1 MDTLTAMRVF
11 VAVVDAGGFSAASRT
26 LGMPL
31 PTVCR
36 KIAELE
42 NHLGA
47 QLLTR
52 STRKVTIT
60 DSGQSYYDDVR
71 QVLDHI
77 RDAESQVSGEYQAP
91 RGRLAITAPTLFG
104 RLHVLPIVNQFMQ
117 AHREVNVELLLSNHV
132 IDLVEER
139 INLGIRIG
147 TLSDSSMI
155 AIQVGSVRGI
165 TCASPAYLDQHGH
178 PRSPKDLENHQ
189 CILFSK
195 GGVPIG
201 WRYKVRNKEIQFVPG
216 HARLTV
222 NSIQGI
228 VDSVLQD
235 MGLSQMYS
243 YQVASHISDGAL
255 QVVLDQYETEPRP
268 VNLIYPQG
276 RFTPQK
282 VRAFI
287 DFAIP
292 LLRDRLSFVDGQ
304 CKSTSF
310 EN

>member
-11 VAVVDAGGFSAASRT
+11 VAVVDAGGFTAASRT

-60 DSGQSYYDDVR
+60 DSGQSYYEDVR
-71 QVLDHI
+71 QVLDNI
-77 RDAESQVSGEYQAP
+77 RDAENQVSGEYQTP
-91 RGRLAITAPTLFG
+91 KGRLAITAPTLFG
-104 RLHVLPIVNQFMQ
+104 RLHVLPIVNQFMRT
-117 AHREVNVELLLSNHV
+117 HREINVELLLSNHV
-132 IDLVEER
+132 VDLLEER
-139 INLGIRIG
+139 INLGVRIG

-165 TCASPAYLDQHGH
+165 TCASPAYLDHSGH
-178 PRSPKDLENHQ
+178 PSSPTDLEKHQ
-189 CILFSK
+189 CIMFSK
-195 GGVPIG
+195 RGVPID
-201 WRYKVRNKEIQFVPG
+201 WRFKVRNREILVVPNNK
-216 HARLTV
+216 RLV
-222 NSIQGI
+222 IDSIQGV
-228 VDSVLQD
+228 VDSAAQS
-235 MGLSQMYS
+235 MGVSQMYS
-243 YQVASHISDGAL
+243 YQVASHIVDGSL
-255 QVVLDQYETEPRP
+255 QVVLDQYEVDPRP

-276 RFTPQK
+276 RFAPQK

-287 DFAIP
+287 DFAVP
-292 LLRDRLSFVDGQ
+292 LLRERLALVDKQ
-304 CKSTSF
+304 LKST
-310 EN
+310 

>member
-11 VAVVDAGGFSAASRT
+11 VAVVDAGGFTAASRT

-60 DSGQSYYDDVR
+60 DSGQSYYEDVR
-71 QVLDHI
+71 HVLNDI
-77 RDAESQVSGEYQAP
+77 RDAEIQVSGEYQAP
-91 RGRLAITAPTLFG
+91 KGRLAITAPTLFG

-117 AHREVNVELLLSNHV
+117 AHHEIKVELLLSNHV
-132 IDLVEER
+132 SDLLEER

-147 TLSDSSMI
+147 TLSDSSII

-178 PRSPKDLENHQ
+178 PRSPKELNKHQ

-201 WRYKVRNKEIQFVPG
+201 WGFKVGNKEIQFVPDNV
-216 HARLTV
+216 RLIV
-222 NSIQGI
+222 NSLQCI
-228 VDSVLQD
+228 VDSTTQS
-235 MGLSQMYS
+235 MGVSQMYS
-243 YQVASHISDGAL
+243 YQVASQIVDGSL
-255 QVVLDQYETEPRP
+255 QVILDQHEIEPRP
-268 VNLIYPQG
+268 VNLVYPQG

-287 DFAIP
+287 DFAVP
-292 LLRDRLSFVDGQ
+292 LLRERLAFVDEQ
-304 CKSTSF
+304 YKST
-310 EN
+310 

>member
-1 MDTLTAMRVF
+1 MDTLAAMRVF
-11 VAVVDAGGFSAASRT
+11 VAVVDAGGFTAASRT

-60 DSGQSYYDDVR
+60 DSGQSYYEDVR
-71 QVLDHI
+71 HVLDCI
-77 RDAESQVSGEYQAP
+77 RDAEIQVSGEYQAP
-91 RGRLAITAPTLFG
+91 KGRLAITAPTLFG

-117 AHREVNVELLLSNHV
+117 AHREIEVELLLSNHV
-132 IDLVEER
+132 VDLLEER

-147 TLSDSSMI
+147 TLSDSSII
-155 AIQVGSVRGI
+155 AIQMGYVRGI
-165 TCASPAYLDQHGH
+165 TCASPGYLGRHGH
-178 PRSPKDLENHQ
+178 PRSPKELDKHQ

-195 GGVPIG
+195 GGAPIG
-201 WRYKVRNKEIQFVPG
+201 WGFKVQNKEIQFVPE

-222 NSIQGI
+222 NSLQGI
-228 VDSVLQD
+228 VDSTTQG
-235 MGLSQMYS
+235 MGVSQMYS
-243 YQVASHISDGAL
+243 YQVASQIVDGSL
-255 QVVLDQYETEPRP
+255 RVILDQYEIEPRP
-268 VNLIYPQG
+268 VNLVYPQG
-276 RFTPQK
+276 GFTPQK

-287 DFAIP
+287 DFAVP
-292 LLRDRLSFVDGQ
+292 LLRARLALVDKQ
-304 CKSTSF
+304 LKST
-310 EN
+310 